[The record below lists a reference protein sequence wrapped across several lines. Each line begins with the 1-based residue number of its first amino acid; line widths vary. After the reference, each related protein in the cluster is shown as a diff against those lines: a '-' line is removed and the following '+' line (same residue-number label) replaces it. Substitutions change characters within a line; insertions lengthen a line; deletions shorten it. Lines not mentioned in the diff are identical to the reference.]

1 MTKVKEL
8 IICKFFSFFFIFI
21 FFIFLYIWKLILSL
35 FLLCVFSSSLFK
47 KNYFKL
53 NNNIM
58 WLSLF
63 LYLKKL
69 SWANIWKSKK
79 KGRKENKHLETGFSI
94 NRQKI
99 RSYKDKRWIW
109 QHKVRQIRTSNEYSA
124 SNSNLHRCIF
134 TGFSR
139 ETYRGS
145 FAREQDATSRPNMIE
160 DARQKGK
167 KEKKKKNANAR
178 TRTCYAL
185 FTRVLHM
192 RFASNIGCITERF
205 RAWHGRKM
213 SGHSLL

>member
-1 MTKVKEL
+1 M
-8 IICKFFSFFFIFI
+8 CIFQY
-21 FFIFLYIWKLILSL
+21 L
-35 FLLCVFSSSLFK
+35 SSLFK

-99 RSYKDKRWIW
+99 RSYEDKRWIW

-139 ETYRGS
+139 KTYRGS

-167 KEKKKKNANAR
+167 KEKKKKKCKCTYQNVLRVVHPRSTYAFCVEHRLYNR
-178 TRTCYAL
+178 TISC
-185 FTRVLHM
+185 V
-192 RFASNIGCITERF
+192 
-205 RAWHGRKM
+205 AW
-213 SGHSLL
+213 S